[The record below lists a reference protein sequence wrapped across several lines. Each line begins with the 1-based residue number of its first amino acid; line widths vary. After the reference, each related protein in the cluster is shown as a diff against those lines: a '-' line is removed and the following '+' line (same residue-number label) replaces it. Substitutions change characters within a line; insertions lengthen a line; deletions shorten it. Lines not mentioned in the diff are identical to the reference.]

1 MTHPPSPLPLRKP
14 ASILLGAFFCLLG
27 TTCDEKKST
36 ADWEPSAPEAQ
47 ATAAGSARPT
57 AKAEQ
62 AKPARTATSQQT
74 AGDHQE
80 VRFLAYN
87 LQNYL
92 TMRRYVNGKASQR
105 RKPEQEI
112 AALIRVIKS
121 ARPAVLG
128 VCEIGTEADL
138 KDLQTR
144 LRTAGVDL
152 PHSHRIQ
159 GADTVRALAILS
171 RYPIVDTAVP
181 EKVDYTVDGR
191 PFQISRG
198 ILDATI
204 QLPQR
209 NVRFLGVHLKSKR
222 PSREADQELMRRNES
237 SLLRKHIDAILAA
250 TPDTPVLVYGD
261 FNDTTR
267 SKSIATVRGRTNSPN
282 RLQTI
287 DLTDSRGENWT
298 HHWKREDVYSRFDYA
313 MVTSTLA
320 PHIDKKRSRLLDH
333 EAWEFAS
340 DHRALLVLIQ

>member
-1 MTHPPSPLPLRKP
+1 MTRLLRPLPLRKP
-14 ASILLGAFFCLLG
+14 ASILLGAFFCLLVP
-27 TTCDEKKST
+27 TCNEKKST
-36 ADWEPSAPEAQ
+36 ADWEPSTPEAR
-47 ATAAGSARPT
+47 ATAADSARPT
-57 AKAEQ
+57 RQAAQ
-62 AKPARTATSQQT
+62 AKPARPATSQKT
-74 AGDHQE
+74 ASDQE

-92 TMRRYVNGKASQR
+92 TMRRYINGKATQR

-112 AALIRVIKS
+112 AALVSVIKS
-121 ARPAVLG
+121 AQPAVLG
-128 VCEIGTEADL
+128 VCEIGTDADL

-181 EKVDYTVDGR
+181 GKVDYSVGGR

-209 NVRFLGVHLKSKR
+209 KVRFVGVHLKSKR
-222 PSREADQELMRRNES
+222 PAREADQELMRRNES
-237 SLLRKHIDAILAA
+237 LLLRKHIDAILADS
-250 TPDTPVLVYGD
+250 PDTPVLVYGD

-267 SKSIATVRGRTNSPN
+267 SKSISTVRGRASSPN

-313 MVTSTLA
+313 LA
-320 PHIDKKRSRLLDH
+320 TPALLPHIDKPGSRLLDH
-333 EAWEFAS
+333 AAWELAS
-340 DHRALLVLIQ
+340 DHRPLLILIQ